1 MIAGVNSLGELPDSL
16 GRTVLLIEEKMPS
29 AATVEDA
36 EDLTIYVRPSLG
48 RNSNK
53 YLAFIDDAIA

>member
-1 MIAGVNSLGELPDSL
+1 MNSLGELPDSL

-36 EDLTIYVRPSLG
+36 EDLTKYVRPSLG